1 MFYPLSA
8 FIAYRYAK
16 SSKQS
21 QTSFVSFI
29 NRFSV
34 AGIALGLMALIIVVS
49 VMNGLEGQLKQ
60 RILGIVPHIEITK
73 TPTSNIDLSK
83 TPIEITKTPT
93 QNNNNVGKTPTQNS
107 STVSNSTGVTEGV
120 GKTPTQN
127 SSTVSNSTG
136 VTETPTATS
145 KISET
150 PTFNSGSLSE
160 TPNENVPQ
168 QQYVTLDEISKTP
181 IDGVVASM
189 AYREAEA
196 VVQSR
201 SELRGVQVHG
211 VEPGVMLAH
220 TLVASHM
227 EQGRFDDL
235 KEGSFAAIIGRALAI
250 KLDVRVGDRLRV
262 MVAGASVYTPFGRMP
277 SQRLVTVVGVF
288 DMGSQMDDKV
298 MYMNL
303 HDVNRLMR
311 DPKGNGQ
318 SLRLFLNDAFDYLSV
333 VNYLTDTMGVSAN
346 NADTMGVSANNVRTW
361 RERQGP
367 LFDAV
372 KMEKNMMTLMLL
384 LIIAVAAFN
393 IVSALVMVVTEK
405 QGDIAVLQTQGM
417 VPTTIMW
424 IFVLNGLF
432 NGLKG
437 AGIGLILGIVVTLQL
452 NNFLDLI
459 GSPLALAADG
469 SGLPVEMD
477 AVQIAS
483 ITLLSLLLCVI
494 ASVYPARKAM
504 KIAPSQALQ
513 NE

>member
-16 SSKQS
+16 SNKAS

-73 TPTSNIDLSK
+73 TPIATKSLN
-83 TPIEITKTPT
+83 KTPT
-93 QNNNNVGKTPTQNS
+93 QKT
-107 STVSNSTGVTEGV
+107 SNSKRLAIEEISMTPMEGV
-120 GKTPTQN
+120 
-127 SSTVSNSTG
+127 
-136 VTETPTATS
+136 VTTM
-145 KISET
+145 
-150 PTFNSGSLSE
+150 G
-160 TPNENVPQ
+160 
-168 QQYVTLDEISKTP
+168 
-181 IDGVVASM
+181 
-189 AYREAEA
+189 YREAEA

-201 SELRGVQVHG
+201 SDLRGVQVHG
-211 VEPGVMLAH
+211 VQPDVMIEH
-220 TLVASHM
+220 TLVANHM
-227 EQGRFDDL
+227 EQGRFNDL
-235 KEGSFAAIIGRALAI
+235 TEGSFAAIIGRSLAI
-250 KLDVRVGDRLRV
+250 KLEARVGDRLRV

-288 DMGSQMDDKV
+288 DIGSQMDDKV
-298 MYMNL
+298 IYMNL
-303 HDVNRLMR
+303 ADVNRLMR
-311 DPKGNGQ
+311 DPKGSEQ
-318 SLRLFLNDAFDYLSV
+318 SLRLFLKDAFNYQAV
-333 VNYLTDTMGVSAN
+333 VDELVDRVGVSASN
-346 NADTMGVSANNVRTW
+346 IRTW

-417 VPTTIMW
+417 LPSSVMW

-432 NGLKG
+432 NGVKG
-437 AGIGLILGIVVTLQL
+437 AGIGLLLGVIITLNL
-452 NNFLDLI
+452 NNILDAI

-469 SGLPVEMD
+469 RGLPIDMD
-477 AVQIAS
+477 VVQIIS
-483 ITLLSLLLCVI
+483 ITLLSLLLCVL

>member
-73 TPTSNIDLSK
+73 TPT
-83 TPIEITKTPT
+83 
-93 QNNNNVGKTPTQNS
+93 QNNNN
-107 STVSNSTGVTEGV
+107 V

-145 KISET
+145 RISET

-333 VNYLTDTMGVSAN
+333 VNYLTDTMGVF
-346 NADTMGVSANNVRTW
+346 ANNVRTW

>member
-16 SSKQS
+16 SNKAS

-73 TPTSNIDLSK
+73 TPIATNSLN
-83 TPIEITKTPT
+83 KTPT
-93 QNNNNVGKTPTQNS
+93 QKDVAETPTLKTQKSEFTETPTQNAS
-107 STVSNSTGVTEGV
+107 ALKPLTLNEVSVTPIEGV
-120 GKTPTQN
+120 
-127 SSTVSNSTG
+127 
-136 VTETPTATS
+136 VT
-145 KISET
+145 
-150 PTFNSGSLSE
+150 
-160 TPNENVPQ
+160 
-168 QQYVTLDEISKTP
+168 
-181 IDGVVASM
+181 SM
-189 AYREAEA
+189 DYREAEA

-201 SELRGVQVHG
+201 SDLRGVQVHG
-211 VEPGVMLAH
+211 VQPDVMLEH
-220 TLVASHM
+220 TLVANHM
-227 EQGRFDDL
+227 EQGRFSDL
-235 KEGSFAAIIGRALAI
+235 TKGSFAAIIGRSLAI
-250 KLDVRVGDRLRV
+250 KLEARVGDRLRV

-303 HDVNRLMR
+303 DDVNRLMR
-311 DPKGNGQ
+311 DPKGSEQ
-318 SLRLFLNDAFDYLSV
+318 SLRLFLDDAFNYQAV
-333 VNYLTDTMGVSAN
+333 VNELTDRVGVSVN
-346 NADTMGVSANNVRTW
+346 NIRTW

-417 VPTTIMW
+417 LPSSVMW

-432 NGLKG
+432 NGIKG
-437 AGIGLILGIVVTLQL
+437 AGIGLILGVFITLQL
-452 NNFLDLI
+452 NNILDAI

-469 SGLPVEMD
+469 RGLPIEMD
-477 AVQIAS
+477 VVQIVS
-483 ITLLSLLLCVI
+483 ITLLSLLLCVL

>member
-16 SSKQS
+16 SNKAS

-73 TPTSNIDLSK
+73 TPIISENPSRTSN
-83 TPIEITKTPT
+83 
-93 QNNNNVGKTPTQNS
+93 QN
-107 STVSNSTGVTEGV
+107 E
-120 GKTPTQN
+120 
-127 SSTVSNSTG
+127 
-136 VTETPTATS
+136 VTETPTQTAEKTQ
-145 KISET
+145 T
-150 PTFNSGSLSE
+150 
-160 TPNENVPQ
+160 
-168 QQYVTLDEISKTP
+168 VTLKEISKTP
-181 IDGVVASM
+181 IEGVVATM

-201 SELRGVQVHG
+201 SDLRGVQVHG
-211 VEPGVMLAH
+211 VQPEVMIEH

-227 EQGRFDDL
+227 EQGRFSDL
-235 KEGSFAAIIGRALAI
+235 TEGSFAAIIGRSLAI
-250 KLDVRVGDRLRV
+250 KLEARVGDRLRV

-303 HDVNRLMR
+303 KDVNRLMR
-311 DPKGNGQ
+311 DPKGSEQ
-318 SLRLFLNDAFDYLSV
+318 SLRLFLNDAFNYQAV
-333 VNYLTDTMGVSAN
+333 VSALTDRVGVSVN
-346 NADTMGVSANNVRTW
+346 NMKTW

-417 VPTTIMW
+417 LPSSVMW

-432 NGLKG
+432 NGIKG
-437 AGIGLILGIVVTLQL
+437 AGIGLVLGVVITLQL
-452 NNFLDLI
+452 NNILDLI

-469 SGLPVEMD
+469 KGLPIEMD
-477 AVQIAS
+477 VVFATVCFSQRLSSAQSDENCTVAS
-483 ITLLSLLLCVI
+483 
-494 ASVYPARKAM
+494 
-504 KIAPSQALQ
+504 APKRI
-513 NE
+513 NR

>member
-16 SSKQS
+16 SNKAS

-73 TPTSNIDLSK
+73 TPIATDSLSK
-83 TPIEITKTPT
+83 TPTKREVTETPTLNAEKSEDISETSTLNMQNAGEANKPSQEITKTPT
-93 QNNNNVGKTPTQNS
+93 QNAS
-107 STVSNSTGVTEGV
+107 VS
-120 GKTPTQN
+120 KPL
-127 SSTVSNSTG
+127 
-136 VTETPTATS
+136 A
-145 KISET
+145 
-150 PTFNSGSLSE
+150 LSE
-160 TPNENVPQ
+160 
-168 QQYVTLDEISKTP
+168 ISMTP
-181 IDGVVASM
+181 IEGVVASM
-189 AYREAEA
+189 DYREAEA

-201 SELRGVQVHG
+201 SDLRGVQVHG
-211 VEPGVMLAH
+211 VQPSVMLEH
-220 TLVASHM
+220 TLVANHM
-227 EQGRFDDL
+227 EQGRFSDL
-235 KEGSFAAIIGRALAI
+235 TNGSFAAIIGRSLAI
-250 KLDVRVGDRLRV
+250 KLEARVGDRLRV

-298 MYMNL
+298 IYMNL
-303 HDVNRLMR
+303 DDVNRLMR
-311 DPKGNGQ
+311 DPKGSEQ
-318 SLRLFLNDAFDYLSV
+318 SLRLFLDDAFGYQAV
-333 VNYLTDTMGVSAN
+333 VNELTDRVGVSVN
-346 NADTMGVSANNVRTW
+346 NIRTW

-417 VPTTIMW
+417 LPSSVMW

-432 NGLKG
+432 NGVKG
-437 AGIGLILGIVVTLQL
+437 AGIGLILGVVITLQL
-452 NNFLDLI
+452 NNILGAI

-469 SGLPVEMD
+469 SGLPIEMD
-477 AVQIAS
+477 VVQILS
-483 ITLLSLLLCVI
+483 ITLLSLLLCVL

>member
-16 SSKQS
+16 SNKQS

-60 RILGIVPHIEITK
+60 RILGIVPHIEITETPIASAREITETPNSNVRQNIKTSTQNSLEVSK
-73 TPTSNIDLSK
+73 TPTSISSNIGETPTQSSVAANESKDAKKDTK
-83 TPIEITKTPT
+83 TPI
-93 QNNNNVGKTPTQNS
+93 
-107 STVSNSTGVTEGV
+107 SNTI
-120 GKTPTQN
+120 KPHQL
-127 SSTVSNSTG
+127 
-136 VTETPTATS
+136 
-145 KISET
+145 
-150 PTFNSGSLSE
+150 SLG
-160 TPNENVPQ
+160 
-168 QQYVTLDEISKTP
+168 EISKTP
-181 IDGVVASM
+181 ITSVVANM

-201 SELRGVQVHG
+201 SELRGVQIHG
-211 VEPGVMLAH
+211 IEPEVMLEH

-227 EQGRFDDL
+227 EQGRFSDL
-235 KEGSFAAIIGRALAI
+235 AEGSFTAIIGRSLAI
-250 KLDVRVGDRLRV
+250 KLDARVGDRLRV

-311 DPKGNGQ
+311 DPKGTGQ
-318 SLRLFLNDAFDYLSV
+318 SLRLFLNDAFNYLSV
-333 VNYLTDTMGVSAN
+333 VNYLTDTMGVSVN
-346 NADTMGVSANNVRTW
+346 DIKTW

-372 KMEKNMMTLMLL
+372 KMEKNMMALMLL

-417 VPTTIMW
+417 LPRTIMW

-432 NGLKG
+432 NGIKG
-437 AGIGLILGIVVTLQL
+437 AGIGLILGIVITFQL
-452 NNFLDLI
+452 NNILDVI

-469 SGLPVEMD
+469 RGLPIEMD
-477 AVQIAS
+477 AVQIVS
-483 ITLLSLLLCVI
+483 ITLLSLLLCVL

>member
-16 SSKQS
+16 SNKAS

-73 TPTSNIDLSK
+73 T
-83 TPIEITKTPT
+83 EITKTPIASNSLSKTPT
-93 QNNNNVGKTPTQNS
+93 QKEVTKTPITSNSLSKTPNQKEVAKTPNPKEVAKTPTQN
-107 STVSNSTGVTEGV
+107 
-120 GKTPTQN
+120 
-127 SSTVSNSTG
+127 
-136 VTETPTATS
+136 
-145 KISET
+145 
-150 PTFNSGSLSE
+150 
-160 TPNENVPQ
+160 
-168 QQYVTLDEISKTP
+168 EISMTP
-181 IDGVVASM
+181 IEGVVASM
-189 AYREAEA
+189 DYRETEA

-201 SELRGVQVHG
+201 SDLRGVQVHG
-211 VEPGVMLAH
+211 VQPDVMLEH
-220 TLVASHM
+220 TLVANHM
-227 EQGRFDDL
+227 EQGRFSDL
-235 KEGSFAAIIGRALAI
+235 AQGSFAAIIGRSLAI
-250 KLDVRVGDRLRV
+250 KLDARVGDRLRV

-298 MYMNL
+298 IYMSL
-303 HDVNRLMR
+303 DDVNRLMR
-311 DPKGNGQ
+311 DPKGSKQ
-318 SLRLFLNDAFDYLSV
+318 SLRLFLNDAFNYQAV
-333 VNYLTDTMGVSAN
+333 VNELTDRVGVSVN
-346 NADTMGVSANNVRTW
+346 NIRTW

-417 VPTTIMW
+417 LPSTVMW

-432 NGLKG
+432 NGIKG
-437 AGIGLILGIVVTLQL
+437 AGIGLILGVFITLQL
-452 NNFLDLI
+452 NNILDAI

-469 SGLPVEMD
+469 RGLPVEMD
-477 AVQIAS
+477 VVQIIS
-483 ITLLSLLLCVI
+483 ITLLSLLLCVL

>member
-16 SSKQS
+16 SNKAS

-73 TPTSNIDLSK
+73 TPIATKSLNK
-83 TPIEITKTPT
+83 TPTQKDVTETPTSTMNTNEDGNSEKSFSKTPT
-93 QNNNNVGKTPTQNS
+93 QNT
-107 STVSNSTGVTEGV
+107 
-120 GKTPTQN
+120 
-127 SSTVSNSTG
+127 
-136 VTETPTATS
+136 TAS
-145 KISET
+145 K
-150 PTFNSGSLSE
+150 SLAL
-160 TPNENVPQ
+160 NEF
-168 QQYVTLDEISKTP
+168 SKTP
-181 IDGVVASM
+181 MQGVVATM
-189 AYREAEA
+189 GYREAEA

-201 SELRGVQVHG
+201 SDLRGVQVHG
-211 VEPGVMLAH
+211 VQPDVMLEH
-220 TLVASHM
+220 TLVANHM
-227 EQGRFDDL
+227 EQGRFNDL
-235 KEGSFAAIIGRALAI
+235 TEGSFAAIIGRSLAI
-250 KLDVRVGDRLRV
+250 KLEARVGDRLRV

-303 HDVNRLMR
+303 ADVNRLMR
-311 DPKGNGQ
+311 DPKASEQ
-318 SLRLFLNDAFDYLSV
+318 SLRLFLDDAFNYQTV
-333 VNYLTDTMGVSAN
+333 VDELTDRVGVSVN
-346 NADTMGVSANNVRTW
+346 NIRTW

-417 VPTTIMW
+417 LPSSVMW

-432 NGLKG
+432 NGVKG
-437 AGIGLILGIVVTLQL
+437 AGIGLILGVVITLNL
-452 NNFLDLI
+452 NNILDAI

-469 SGLPVEMD
+469 RGLPIDMD
-477 AVQIAS
+477 IAQIVS
-483 ITLLSLLLCVI
+483 ITLLSLLLCVL

>member
-16 SSKQS
+16 SNKQS

-60 RILGIVPHIEITK
+60 RILGIVPHIEITE
-73 TPTSNIDLSK
+73 
-83 TPIEITKTPT
+83 TPIASAREITETPNSSVRET
-93 QNNNNVGKTPTQNS
+93 IKTPTQNS
-107 STVSNSTGVTEGV
+107 LEVS
-120 GKTPTQN
+120 KTPTST
-127 SSTVSNSTG
+127 SSNIG
-136 VTETPTATS
+136 ETPTQSSVAANES
-145 KISET
+145 KDAKKDTKTPISNT
-150 PTFNSGSLSE
+150 IKPHQLSLG
-160 TPNENVPQ
+160 
-168 QQYVTLDEISKTP
+168 EISKTP
-181 IDGVVASM
+181 ITSVVANM

-201 SELRGVQVHG
+201 SELRGVQIHG
-211 VEPGVMLAH
+211 IEPEVMLEH

-227 EQGRFDDL
+227 EQGRFSDL
-235 KEGSFAAIIGRALAI
+235 AEGSFTAIIGRSLAI
-250 KLDVRVGDRLRV
+250 KLDARVGDRLRV

-311 DPKGNGQ
+311 DPKGTGQ
-318 SLRLFLNDAFDYLSV
+318 SLRLFLNDAFNYLSV
-333 VNYLTDTMGVSAN
+333 VNYLTDTMGVSVN
-346 NADTMGVSANNVRTW
+346 DIKTW

-372 KMEKNMMTLMLL
+372 KMEKNMMALMLL

-417 VPTTIMW
+417 LPRTIMW

-432 NGLKG
+432 NGIKG
-437 AGIGLILGIVVTLQL
+437 AGIGLILGIVITFQL
-452 NNFLDLI
+452 NNILDVI

-469 SGLPVEMD
+469 RGLPIEMD
-477 AVQIAS
+477 AVQIVS
-483 ITLLSLLLCVI
+483 ITLLSLLLCVL

>member
-16 SSKQS
+16 SNKQS

-60 RILGIVPHIEITK
+60 RILGIVPHIEITE
-73 TPTSNIDLSK
+73 
-83 TPIEITKTPT
+83 TPIASAREITETP
-93 QNNNNVGKTPTQNS
+93 NSNVRETIKTPTQNS
-107 STVSNSTGVTEGV
+107 LEVS
-120 GKTPTQN
+120 KTPTSI
-127 SSTVSNSTG
+127 SSNIG
-136 VTETPTATS
+136 ETPTQSSVAANES
-145 KISET
+145 KDAKKDTKTPISNT
-150 PTFNSGSLSE
+150 IKPHQRSLG
-160 TPNENVPQ
+160 
-168 QQYVTLDEISKTP
+168 EISKTP
-181 IDGVVASM
+181 ITSVVANM

-201 SELRGVQVHG
+201 SELRGVQIHG
-211 VEPGVMLAH
+211 IEPEVMLEH

-227 EQGRFDDL
+227 EQGRFSDL
-235 KEGSFAAIIGRALAI
+235 AEGSFTAIIGRSLAI
-250 KLDVRVGDRLRV
+250 KLDARVGDRLRV

-277 SQRLVTVVGVF
+277 SQRLITVVGVF

-311 DPKGNGQ
+311 DPKGTGQ
-318 SLRLFLNDAFDYLSV
+318 SLRLFLNDAFNYLSV
-333 VNYLTDTMGVSAN
+333 VNYLTDTMGVSVN
-346 NADTMGVSANNVRTW
+346 DIKTW

-372 KMEKNMMTLMLL
+372 KMEKNMMALMLL

-417 VPTTIMW
+417 LPRTIMW

-432 NGLKG
+432 NGIKG
-437 AGIGLILGIVVTLQL
+437 AGIGLILGIVITFQL
-452 NNFLDLI
+452 NNILDVI

-469 SGLPVEMD
+469 RGLPIEMD
-477 AVQIAS
+477 AVQIVS
-483 ITLLSLLLCVI
+483 ITLLSLLLCVL

>member
-16 SSKQS
+16 SNKAS

-73 TPTSNIDLSK
+73 TPIVTESVSK
-83 TPIEITKTPT
+83 TPNAK
-93 QNNNNVGKTPTQNS
+93 Q
-107 STVSNSTGVTEGV
+107 
-120 GKTPTQN
+120 
-127 SSTVSNSTG
+127 
-136 VTETPTATS
+136 VTETPTSNKQSEREVT
-145 KISET
+145 ET
-150 PTFNSGSLSE
+150 PRLRTQEASNVSNTVE
-160 TPNENVPQ
+160 EVRKTPTPK
-168 QQYVTLDEISKTP
+168 VTKPKTLALKEISKTP
-181 IDGVVASM
+181 IEGVVATM

-196 VVQSR
+196 VIQSR
-201 SELRGVQVHG
+201 SDLRGVQVHG
-211 VEPGVMLAH
+211 VQPDVMIEH
-220 TLVASHM
+220 TLVANHM
-227 EQGRFDDL
+227 EQGRFSDL
-235 KEGSFAAIIGRALAI
+235 TKGSFATIIGRSLAI
-250 KLDVRVGDRLRV
+250 RLDARVGDRLRV

-303 HDVNRLMR
+303 EDVNRLMR
-311 DPKGNGQ
+311 DPKGSEQ
-318 SLRLFLNDAFDYLSV
+318 SLRLFLDDAFNYQAV
-333 VNYLTDTMGVSAN
+333 VNMLTDRVGVS
-346 NADTMGVSANNVRTW
+346 VNNVRTW

-417 VPTTIMW
+417 LPSSVMW

-432 NGLKG
+432 NGIKG
-437 AGIGLILGIVVTLQL
+437 AGIGLILGVVITLQL
-452 NNFLDLI
+452 NNILDAI

-469 SGLPVEMD
+469 RGLPIEMD
-477 AVQIAS
+477 LVQIFS
-483 ITLLSLLLCVI
+483 ISLLSLLLCVL

>member
-16 SSKQS
+16 SNKAS

-73 TPTSNIDLSK
+73 TPIASNSLSK
-83 TPIEITKTPT
+83 TPNQKQVTETPTPNEQKSGNLSKTPTLKMQNSLSKTPTQKEVTKTPT
-93 QNNNNVGKTPTQNS
+93 QN
-107 STVSNSTGVTEGV
+107 
-120 GKTPTQN
+120 
-127 SSTVSNSTG
+127 
-136 VTETPTATS
+136 
-145 KISET
+145 
-150 PTFNSGSLSE
+150 
-160 TPNENVPQ
+160 
-168 QQYVTLDEISKTP
+168 EISMTP
-181 IDGVVASM
+181 IEGVVASM
-189 AYREAEA
+189 DYREAEA

-201 SELRGVQVHG
+201 SDLRGVQVHG
-211 VEPGVMLAH
+211 VQPDVMLEH
-220 TLVASHM
+220 TLVANHM
-227 EQGRFDDL
+227 EQGRFSDL
-235 KEGSFAAIIGRALAI
+235 TKGSFAAIIGRSLAI
-250 KLDVRVGDRLRV
+250 KLEARVGDRLRV

-303 HDVNRLMR
+303 DDVNRLMR
-311 DPKGNGQ
+311 DPKGSKQ
-318 SLRLFLNDAFDYLSV
+318 SLRLFLDDAFNYQAV
-333 VNYLTDTMGVSAN
+333 VNELTDRVGVSVN
-346 NADTMGVSANNVRTW
+346 NIRTW

-417 VPTTIMW
+417 LPSTVMW

-432 NGLKG
+432 NGIKG
-437 AGIGLILGIVVTLQL
+437 AGFGLILGVFITLQL
-452 NNFLDLI
+452 NNILETI

-469 SGLPVEMD
+469 RGLPIEMD
-477 AVQIAS
+477 VVQIIS
-483 ITLLSLLLCVI
+483 ITLLSLLLCVL

>member
-16 SSKQS
+16 SNKQS

-60 RILGIVPHIEITK
+60 RILGIVPHIEITE
-73 TPTSNIDLSK
+73 
-83 TPIEITKTPT
+83 TPIASAREITETPNSSVRET
-93 QNNNNVGKTPTQNS
+93 IKTPTQNS
-107 STVSNSTGVTEGV
+107 LEVS
-120 GKTPTQN
+120 KTPTSISRN
-127 SSTVSNSTG
+127 NG
-136 VTETPTATS
+136 ETPTQSSVAANES
-145 KISET
+145 KDAKKDTKTPISNT
-150 PTFNSGSLSE
+150 IKPHQFSLG
-160 TPNENVPQ
+160 
-168 QQYVTLDEISKTP
+168 EISKTP
-181 IDGVVASM
+181 ITSVVANM

-201 SELRGVQVHG
+201 SELRGVQIHG
-211 VEPGVMLAH
+211 IEPEVMLEH

-227 EQGRFDDL
+227 EQGRFSDL
-235 KEGSFAAIIGRALAI
+235 AEGSFTAIIGRSLAI
-250 KLDVRVGDRLRV
+250 KLDARVGDRLRV

-311 DPKGNGQ
+311 DPKGTGQ
-318 SLRLFLNDAFDYLSV
+318 SLRLFLNDAFNYLSV
-333 VNYLTDTMGVSAN
+333 VNYLTDTMGVSVN
-346 NADTMGVSANNVRTW
+346 DIKTW

-372 KMEKNMMTLMLL
+372 KMEKNMMALMLL

-417 VPTTIMW
+417 LPRTIMW

-432 NGLKG
+432 NGIKG
-437 AGIGLILGIVVTLQL
+437 AGIGLILGIVITFQL
-452 NNFLDLI
+452 NNILDVI

-469 SGLPVEMD
+469 RGLPIEMD
-477 AVQIAS
+477 AVQIVS
-483 ITLLSLLLCVI
+483 ITLLSLLLCVL

>member
-16 SSKQS
+16 SNKAS

-73 TPTSNIDLSK
+73 TP
-83 TPIEITKTPT
+83 IEITKTPIAT
-93 QNNNNVGKTPTQNS
+93 ESLNKTPIQND
-107 STVSNSTGVTEGV
+107 VTED
-120 GKTPTQN
+120 
-127 SSTVSNSTG
+127 
-136 VTETPTATS
+136 VTETPTTS
-145 KISET
+145 VNIGSVSET
-150 PTFNSGSLSE
+150 PTQKTSNSKRLAIE
-160 TPNENVPQ
+160 
-168 QQYVTLDEISKTP
+168 EISMTP
-181 IDGVVASM
+181 MEGVVTTM
-189 AYREAEA
+189 GYREAEA

-201 SELRGVQVHG
+201 SDLRGVQVHG
-211 VEPGVMLAH
+211 VQPEVMLEH
-220 TLVASHM
+220 TLVANHM
-227 EQGRFDDL
+227 EQGRFSDL
-235 KEGSFAAIIGRALAI
+235 TKGSFAAIIGRSLAI
-250 KLDVRVGDRLRV
+250 KLEARVGDRLRV

-303 HDVNRLMR
+303 ADVNRLMR
-311 DPKGNGQ
+311 DPKGSEQ
-318 SLRLFLNDAFDYLSV
+318 SLRLFLKDAFNYQAV
-333 VNYLTDTMGVSAN
+333 VDELVDRVGVSASN
-346 NADTMGVSANNVRTW
+346 IRTW

-417 VPTTIMW
+417 LPSSVMW

-432 NGLKG
+432 NGVKG
-437 AGIGLILGIVVTLQL
+437 AGIGLLLGVIITLNL
-452 NNFLDLI
+452 NNILDAI
-459 GSPLALAADG
+459 GSPLALSADG
-469 SGLPVEMD
+469 RGLPIDMD
-477 AVQIAS
+477 VVQIIS
-483 ITLLSLLLCVI
+483 ITLLSLLLCVL

-504 KIAPSQALQ
+504 KIAPSRALQ